1 MLRMDDYNFARLR
14 QAEIL
19 KEAERARLASRAKNS
34 DRETDR
40 RITLRLQALFAR

>member
-1 MLRMDDYNFARLR
+1 MLRMDHYNFARLR

-19 KEAERARLASRAKNS
+19 KDAERARLVARVNRP